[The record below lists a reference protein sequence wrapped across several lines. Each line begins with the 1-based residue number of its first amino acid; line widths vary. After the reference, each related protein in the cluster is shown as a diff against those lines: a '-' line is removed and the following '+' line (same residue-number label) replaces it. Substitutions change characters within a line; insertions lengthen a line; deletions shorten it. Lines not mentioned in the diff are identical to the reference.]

1 MKIGIICYPTY
12 GGSGV
17 VATELG
23 KALASAGHQV
33 HFITYTQPPRL
44 DFFNENIFFHEVSVA
59 SYPLFEYLPYESALA
74 SKMVDVTINEQLDL
88 IHVHYAIPHAS
99 AAYLAKQILKYKG
112 IHVPVITTLH
122 GTDITLVGR
131 DPSFEP
137 VVTFSINESDGVTAV
152 SESLKNDTYAEF
164 EILSNIEVIPN
175 FIDLERFKK
184 QPKEHFKLAICP
196 NGEKLLM
203 HTSNFRKVKRIEDI
217 IRVFAK
223 VQKQIPSK
231 LLLVGDGPERSGIE
245 ALCRDLGVY
254 HDVRFLGK
262 LDTIE
267 EALSL
272 ADLFLLTSEKE
283 SFGLAALEA
292 MACEVPVISS
302 NAGGIP
308 EVNIHGET
316 GFVSQIGDID
326 DMVKNAV
333 AILSDPVLHKKM
345 KKKALER
352 AQEFDIKKILPLYER
367 YYEKIVG
374 QSWRFPNPKLLD
386 GDTELDD

>member
-23 KALASAGHQV
+23 KALASVGHEV

-44 DFFNENIFFHEVSVA
+44 DFFSENIFYHEVSVA

-74 SKMVDVTINEQLDL
+74 SKMVDVTVNEQLDL

-152 SESLKNDTYAEF
+152 SQSLRDDTYSSF

-175 FIDLERFKK
+175 FIDLERFQK

-245 ALCRDLGVY
+245 ALCRDLGVAS
-254 HDVRFLGK
+254 DVRFLGK

-272 ADLFLLTSEKE
+272 ADLFFLTSEKE

-302 NAGGIP
+302 DAGGIP
-308 EVNIHGET
+308 EVNIHGVT
-316 GFVSQIGDID
+316 GYVSKIGDID
-326 DMVKNAV
+326 DMVVNTVKILKDDALHTQMKANAL
-333 AILSDPVLHKKM
+333 ARAKDFS
-345 KKKALER
+345 LE
-352 AQEFDIKKILPLYER
+352 KILPMYER

-374 QSWRFPNPKLLD
+374 QSWRFPTQKFTD
-386 GDTELDD
+386 SE

>member
-23 KALASAGHQV
+23 KALASVGHEV

-44 DFFNENIFFHEVSVA
+44 DFFSENIFYHEVSVA

-74 SKMVDVTINEQLDL
+74 SKMVDVTVNEQLDL

-152 SESLKNDTYAEF
+152 SESLRNDTYSSF

-175 FIDLERFKK
+175 FIDLNRFQK

-223 VQKQIPSK
+223 VQKQIPAK
-231 LLLVGDGPERSGIE
+231 LLLVGDGPERSGME
-245 ALCRDLGVY
+245 ALCRDLGVSA
-254 HDVRFLGK
+254 DVRFLGK

-272 ADLFLLTSEKE
+272 ADLFFLTSEKE

-302 NAGGIP
+302 NAGGIT

-316 GFVSQIGDID
+316 GFVSEIGDVD
-326 DMVKNAV
+326 DMVANTIKILTDEGLHLQMKANAL
-333 AILSDPVLHKKM
+333 ARAKEFS
-345 KKKALER
+345 LE
-352 AQEFDIKKILPLYER
+352 KILPMYER

-374 QSWRFPNPKLLD
+374 QSWKFPTQKFTD
-386 GDTELDD
+386 AE